1 MFLCEKGKMQV
12 NLPTDFENRMKIM
25 LGVEYDSFLEAFKNE
40 EYCVGLRLNPKKKNV
55 KKLFSAILKN
65 CDRVDWCTD
74 GYYCDKSVIS
84 GNHPYHLAG
93 LCYFQEPSAMSCVE
107 AIKIEP
113 DDFVLDLCAAPGGK
127 ATQAGLKLSSKG
139 LLVANEIIP
148 KRAQI
153 LSENIERMGIS
164 NAIVTN
170 ESPEK
175 IAERFKGFF
184 DKIIVDAPC
193 SGEGMFRKEPK
204 AVEEWS
210 INHTKTCAVRQRHI
224 LDCAYSML
232 SPGGSLVYSTC
243 TFAPCENEETV
254 CYFLQKYPD
263 MNLDETGLAML
274 ENGRNEWGN
283 NEIDVTLTKRI
294 FPHKNKGEGHF
305 VALFKKDGERPVR
318 NEIKFKEDKNTQEAV
333 KLYKEFEKST
343 LNVELFGCFKLFG
356 ENLYLVPHGV
366 ELDKLKV
373 LRKGLHLGV
382 CKKNRFEPSH
392 ALVLSLKEEHF
403 KNKLSLSKDSLDLL
417 KYLHGETLMGDI
429 SGYLGVFVDDNPI
442 GWAKGSQGIIKNH
455 YPKYLRLLK

>member
-1 MFLCEKGKMQV
+1 MNMD
-12 NLPTDFENRMKIM
+12 LPKDFTDRMKQM
-25 LGVEYDSFLEAFKNE
+25 LGDEYDSFARAFSDNE
-40 EYCVGLRLNPKKKNV
+40 YYVGLRVKPDKKE
-55 KKLFSAILKN
+55 LFSEILKN
-65 CDRVDWCTD
+65 CEQVEWCSD
-74 GYYCDKSVIS
+74 GYYCDKSLIS

-93 LCYFQEPSAMSCVE
+93 LCYFQEPSAMSSVE

-127 ATQAGLKLSSKG
+127 ATQAGLKLSHQG

-153 LSENIERMGIS
+153 LAENIERMGIS

-170 ESPEK
+170 ETPEK
-175 IAERFKGFF
+175 LSERFEGFF

-224 LDCAYSML
+224 LDCAYKML
-232 SPGGSLVYSTC
+232 APGGSLVYSTC
-243 TFAPCENEETV
+243 TFAPCENEKTV
-254 CYFLQKYPD
+254 GYVLESYSD
-263 MNLDETGLAML
+263 ISLADTGLSML
-274 ENGRNEWGN
+274 CDGKSEWGN
-283 NEIDVTLTKRI
+283 GKYDMTLTKRV
-294 FPHKNKGEGHF
+294 FPHKQKGEGHF
-305 VALFKKDGERPVR
+305 VALLKKDGEKPKR
-318 NEIKFKEDKNTQEAV
+318 EILKYKEDKKCLDAV
-333 KLYKEFEKST
+333 KLYREFEKNT
-343 LNVELFGCFKLFG
+343 LITEISGCFRLFG
-356 ENLYLVPHGV
+356 ENLYIIPHGI

-373 LRKGLHLGV
+373 VRAGLHLGI

-392 ALVLSLKEEHF
+392 ALVLSLKAEQF
-403 KNKLSLSKDSLDLL
+403 KNIISFSADSKELA
-417 KYLHGETLMGDI
+417 KYLRGETLNGNI
-429 SGYLGVFVDDNPI
+429 NGYLAVCVDNNPI